1 MNSAGRRA
9 AFHPRRRKG
18 ALIFRDMLQQAVRLD
33 AIKRFSLHNL
43 KIDKSYN
50 ANQASTPYFGL
61 NITVKS
67 SNESLETVINVT
79 TCDMRLST
87 PSIDQTIKKLPHVLV
102 SKYINRKLLQLSKLL
117 LFVDE

>member
-9 AFHPRRRKG
+9 AFHPRSRKG

-50 ANQASTPYFGL
+50 ANQALTPYFGL
-61 NITVKS
+61 NISVKNL
-67 SNESLETVINVT
+67 NESLETVINIT

-87 PSIDQTIKKLPHVLV
+87 LFIVQSVKKLPHILV
-102 SKYINRKLLQLSKLL
+102 SKCINS
-117 LFVDE
+117 